1 VRGAYNM
8 AVPAQLGIEGDGR
21 QQYEQGNVSRAVVQA
36 IREWRGTMFQAYGL
50 YGHIQANRLRSAF
63 LLAGFV
69 ALLHALLFS
78 LLLIWSALLGGT
90 LEEIV
95 AGAVQQFGG
104 SWPIA
109 MAAALA
115 WFAIAYLVHKSLIA
129 RATGARGVSRS
140 EAPALYNALENLCIS
155 RGLPMPALQIIDT
168 PALNAYASG
177 LREGQYVVAVTRGLV
192 DSLQTDE
199 LEAVLAHELTHIRNR
214 DTQLMVIA
222 VVFAGIFAFFG
233 DLVVRGWDFPYGW
246 APRSKSQG
254 PWGPSP
260 TYDSDRASGGSGER
274 RSSGGGGAL
283 VAILIAIAIILISW
297 GLSTL
302 IRLALSRSREYLADA
317 GSAELT
323 KNPDALI
330 RALRKIE
337 RQASFDV
344 PSRMEAFFIENP
356 VAERVTGLFSTH
368 PSIDDR
374 VAALRRFAGARDAEP
389 VPQP

>member
-1 VRGAYNM
+1 
-8 AVPAQLGIEGDGR
+8 
-21 QQYEQGNVSRAVVQA
+21 
-36 IREWRGTMFQAYGL
+36 MFRAYGL
-50 YGHIQANRLRSAF
+50 YGHIQANRLRSAL

-78 LLLIWSALLGGT
+78 LLLIWSAFLGGT
-90 LEEIV
+90 LDEIV
-95 AGAVQQFGG
+95 AGAIRQFAR
-104 SWPIA
+104 SWPTA

-115 WFAIAYLVHKSLIA
+115 WFAIAYFVHQSLIS
-129 RATGARGVSRS
+129 RATGAKGVTRAQ
-140 EAPALYNALENLCIS
+140 APRLYNAIETLCIS

-177 LREGQYVVAVTRGLV
+177 LREGQYVVAVTRGLL
-192 DSLQTDE
+192 DTLSDEE

-233 DLVVRGWDFPYGW
+233 DLVIRGWDFPYGW
-246 APRSKSQG
+246 GPRSKSEA
-254 PWGPSP
+254 PWGSSSS
-260 TYDSDRASGGSGER
+260 YNSSDSSSDRGDQ

-283 VAILIAIAIILISW
+283 IAILIAVAIILITW
-297 GLSTL
+297 GISTL

-337 RQASFDV
+337 SNAAFDV

-356 VAERVTGLFSTH
+356 VASRVSGLLSTH
-368 PSIDDR
+368 PSVDER
-374 VAALRRFAGARDAEP
+374 VAALQSYAGAQQSLVSP
-389 VPQP
+389 

>member
-1 VRGAYNM
+1 
-8 AVPAQLGIEGDGR
+8 
-21 QQYEQGNVSRAVVQA
+21 
-36 IREWRGTMFQAYGL
+36 MFRAYGL
-50 YGHIQANRLRSAF
+50 YGHIQANRLRSAL

-78 LLLIWSALLGGT
+78 LLLIWSAFLGGT
-90 LEEIV
+90 LDEIV
-95 AGAVQQFGG
+95 AGAVRQFAR
-104 SWPIA
+104 SWPVA

-115 WFAIAYLVHKSLIA
+115 WFAIAYFVHQSLISH
-129 RATGARGVSRS
+129 ATGARGVART
-140 EAPALYNALENLCIS
+140 EAPRLYNVLENLCIS

-177 LREGQYVVAVTRGLV
+177 LREGRYVVAVTRGLL
-192 DSLQTDE
+192 DTLSDDE

-222 VVFAGIFAFFG
+222 VIFAGIFAFFG
-233 DLVVRGWDFPYGW
+233 DMAIRGWDFPYGW
-246 APRSKSQG
+246 APRSKSEG
-254 PWGPSP
+254 PWSSSP
-260 TYDSDRASGGSGER
+260 TSTYGSSDSGSDRGDK

-283 VAILIAIAIILISW
+283 IAILIAVAIILITW
-297 GLSTL
+297 GISTL

-337 RQASFDV
+337 KQAAFDV

-356 VAERVTGLFSTH
+356 VANRVSGLFSTH
-368 PSIDDR
+368 PSVDDR
-374 VAALRRFAGARDAEP
+374 VAVLRRFAGAA
-389 VPQP
+389 

>member
-1 VRGAYNM
+1 
-8 AVPAQLGIEGDGR
+8 
-21 QQYEQGNVSRAVVQA
+21 
-36 IREWRGTMFQAYGL
+36 MFRAYGL
-50 YGHIQANRLRSAF
+50 YGHIQANRLRSVL

-78 LLLIWSALLGGT
+78 LLLFWSAFLGGT
-90 LEEIV
+90 LDQIV
-95 AGAVQQFGG
+95 AGAIGQFAR
-104 SWPIA
+104 SWPVA
-109 MAAALA
+109 MGAALI
-115 WFAIAYLVHKSLIA
+115 WFVIAYFVHQSLIS
-129 RATGARGVSRS
+129 RATGAKGVSRA
-140 EAPALYNALENLCIS
+140 EAPKLYNVIENLCIS

-177 LREGQYVVAVTRGLV
+177 LREGQYFVAVTSGLL
-192 DSLQTDE
+192 DTLSDDE

-233 DLVVRGWDFPYGW
+233 DMAIRGWDFPYGW
-246 APRSKSQG
+246 GPRPKSDG
-254 PWGPSP
+254 PWGSRSSSSSS
-260 TYDSDRASGGSGER
+260 YDSSDSSSDRGDR
-274 RSSGGGGAL
+274 RSSGGGGAII
-283 VAILIAIAIILISW
+283 AILIAVAIILITW
-297 GLSTL
+297 GISTL

-337 RQASFDV
+337 SNAAFDV

-356 VAERVTGLFSTH
+356 VADRVSGLFSTH
-368 PSIDDR
+368 PSVEER
-374 VAALRRFAGARDAEP
+374 VAALGQFAGA
-389 VPQP
+389 V

>member
-1 VRGAYNM
+1 
-8 AVPAQLGIEGDGR
+8 
-21 QQYEQGNVSRAVVQA
+21 
-36 IREWRGTMFQAYGL
+36 MFRAYGL
-50 YGHIQANRLRSAF
+50 YGHIQANRLRSAL

-78 LLLIWSALLGGT
+78 LLLIWSAFLGGT
-90 LEEIV
+90 LDEIV
-95 AGAVQQFGG
+95 AGAVRQFAR
-104 SWPIA
+104 SWPVA

-115 WFAIAYLVHKSLIA
+115 WFAIAYFVHQSLIA
-129 RATGARGVSRS
+129 SATGARGVART
-140 EAPALYNALENLCIS
+140 EAPRLYNVLENLCIS

-177 LREGQYVVAVTRGLV
+177 LREGRYVVAVTRGLL
-192 DSLQTDE
+192 DTLSDDE

-222 VVFAGIFAFFG
+222 VIFAGIFAFFG
-233 DLVVRGWDFPYGW
+233 DMAIRGWDFPYGW
-246 APRSKSQG
+246 APRSKSEG
-254 PWGPSP
+254 PWGSSP
-260 TYDSDRASGGSGER
+260 TSTYGSSDSSSDRGDK

-283 VAILIAIAIILISW
+283 IAILIAVAIILITW
-297 GLSTL
+297 GISTL

-337 RQASFDV
+337 SNAAFDV

-356 VAERVTGLFSTH
+356 VAERVSGLFSTH
-368 PSIDDR
+368 PSVDDR
-374 VAALRRFAGARDAEP
+374 VAVLRRFAGA
-389 VPQP
+389 V